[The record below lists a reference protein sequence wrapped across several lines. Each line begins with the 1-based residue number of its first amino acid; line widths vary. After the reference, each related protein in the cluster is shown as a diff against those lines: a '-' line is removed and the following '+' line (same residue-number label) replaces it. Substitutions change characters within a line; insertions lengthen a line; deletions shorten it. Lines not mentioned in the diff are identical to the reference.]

1 MGCTGCLPP
10 FSTPQPP
17 TNSARFSAGVSRELQ
32 AADLEVSHS
41 FGGIA
46 QIFSRDQLCV
56 RVVID
61 DGLVLIGT
69 RHTVNAKLA
78 ALAVGEETKIAACKR
93 SARGHRNFVLNVSGA
108 MGDDALLASQEAAR
122 LARECK
128 QTRDALM
135 AHRRQDHS
143 NLADLETVSDT
154 PLPQG

>member
-1 MGCTGCLPP
+1 M
-10 FSTPQPP
+10 
-17 TNSARFSAGVSRELQ
+17 
-32 AADLEVSHS
+32 
-41 FGGIA
+41 
-46 QIFSRDQLCV
+46 
-56 RVVID
+56 
-61 DGLVLIGT
+61 
-69 RHTVNAKLA
+69 
-78 ALAVGEETKIAACKR
+78 
-93 SARGHRNFVLNVSGA
+93 LNVSGA